1 MELEQTN
8 DITPGEISDFS
19 DDQHNELD
27 LPPEYCRYRDEGC
40 EFADSC
46 LNCPLSKCIY
56 DEPGGRQ
63 RWLKRQRDRQIIRLF
78 TTEGKRV
85 KELALMFGLSQR
97 TVQRALKN
105 SLLTSSSPP
114 PLKRKINRVIAR
126 SGATKQ
132 TKR

>member
-1 MELEQTN
+1 MGLEQTN
-8 DITPGEISDFS
+8 DITPGETSEG
-19 DDQHNELD
+19 QHNETD
-27 LPPEYCRYRDEGC
+27 LPPEYCHYRDEGC

-63 RWLKRQRDRQIIRLF
+63 RWLKRQRDRQIVKLF
-78 TTEGKRV
+78 TTEGKGV

-97 TVQRALKN
+97 TVQRTLKN
-105 SLLTSSSPP
+105 SLPTPSPL

>member
-1 MELEQTN
+1 MGSEQTN
-8 DITPGEISDFS
+8 DITPGKILDVSE
-19 DDQHNELD
+19 DQHNELD

-63 RWLKRQRDRQIIRLF
+63 RWLKRQRDRQIVRLF
-78 TTEGKRV
+78 TVEGKEV
-85 KELALMFGLSQR
+85 KELALTFGLSQR

-105 SLLTSSSPP
+105 SPPTPSFPP
-114 PLKRKINRVIAR
+114 PLKGK
-126 SGATKQ
+126 
-132 TKR
+132 TKRESKLERIKK

>member
-1 MELEQTN
+1 MGLEQTN
-8 DITPGEISDFS
+8 DITSREISDVS

-27 LPPEYCRYRDEGC
+27 LPPEYCHYRDEGC

-63 RWLKRQRDRQIIRLF
+63 RWLKRQRDRHIARLF
-78 TTEGKRV
+78 TTEGKRA

-105 SLLTSSSPP
+105 SLLTSLRPS
-114 PLKRKINRVIAR
+114 LKRKVKKVIAR

-132 TKR
+132 TSR

>member
-8 DITPGEISDFS
+8 DIASGEITGFS
-19 DDQHNELD
+19 EDQHNELD

-46 LNCPLSKCIY
+46 LSCPLTKCIY

-63 RWLKRQRDRQIIRLF
+63 CWLKRQRDRQIVRLF

-85 KELALMFGLSQR
+85 KELALIFGLSRR

-105 SLLTSSSPP
+105 SLDSPP
-114 PLKRKINRVIAR
+114 PPPFKSKIKREGKLERI
-126 SGATKQ
+126 K
-132 TKR
+132 K

>member
-1 MELEQTN
+1 MGLEQTN
-8 DITPGEISDFS
+8 DITPREIPG
-19 DDQHNELD
+19 DQPSELD
-27 LPPEYCRYRDEGC
+27 LPPEYCHYRDEGC

-63 RWLKRQRDRQIIRLF
+63 RWLKRQRDRQIARLF
-78 TTEGKRV
+78 TVEGKSV

-105 SLLTSSSPP
+105 SLPTPSPP
-114 PLKRKINRVIAR
+114 LLKRKI
-126 SGATKQ
+126 
-132 TKR
+132 KREGKLERIKK

>member
-8 DITPGEISDFS
+8 DTTPREISE
-19 DDQHNELD
+19 DQPNGLD
-27 LPPEYCRYRDEGC
+27 LPPEYCHYRDEGC

-46 LNCPLSKCIY
+46 LNCPLTKCIY

-63 RWLKRQRDRQIIRLF
+63 RWLKRQRDRQIVRLF
-78 TTEGKRV
+78 TTEGKGV

-105 SLLTSSSPP
+105 SLLIPSSPP
-114 PLKRKINRVIAR
+114 SLKREI
-126 SGATKQ
+126 
-132 TKR
+132 KREGKLERIKK

>member
-1 MELEQTN
+1 MGLEQTN
-8 DITPGEISDFS
+8 DITPGDIPDFPEN
-19 DDQHNELD
+19 QHNELD
-27 LPPEYCRYRDEGC
+27 LPPEYCHYRDEGC

-63 RWLKRQRDRQIIRLF
+63 HWLKGQRDRQIARLF
-78 TTEGKRV
+78 TAEGKGV

-105 SLLTSSSPP
+105 SLPASSSPP
-114 PLKRKINRVIAR
+114 PLKRKIKSEGKLERI
-126 SGATKQ
+126 K
-132 TKR
+132 K